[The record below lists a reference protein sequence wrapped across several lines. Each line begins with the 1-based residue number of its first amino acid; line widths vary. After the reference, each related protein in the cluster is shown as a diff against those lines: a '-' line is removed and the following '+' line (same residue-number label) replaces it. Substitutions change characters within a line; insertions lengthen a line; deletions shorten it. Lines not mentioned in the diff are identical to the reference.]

1 MPWDT
6 FVAIYSFRDLST
18 PSTYWA
24 QIFLYQ
30 DEKMWEVYLPQIN
43 LSQHWKYLCHLCCV
57 NAETTSIWASVTQ
70 GKEVPN
76 NPNANTNAFEIHKLA
91 EQSRFSKVLC
101 KNRVFWE
108 TIFHIHEIHK
118 RNNVNTQ
125 WNWTLCFRARRLTL
139 RQGFGYI
146 ALAWW
151 LLKREPK
158 TPFKIDIYT
167 RLQPCFFFFL
177 ENPRVFPLGGTGTGG
192 VAQGLNFECCGD
204 WKTR

>member
-167 RLQPCFFFFL
+167 RLQPCFFSSF
-177 ENPRVFPLGGTGTGG
+177 
-192 VAQGLNFECCGD
+192 
-204 WKTR
+204 WKTRVFSH